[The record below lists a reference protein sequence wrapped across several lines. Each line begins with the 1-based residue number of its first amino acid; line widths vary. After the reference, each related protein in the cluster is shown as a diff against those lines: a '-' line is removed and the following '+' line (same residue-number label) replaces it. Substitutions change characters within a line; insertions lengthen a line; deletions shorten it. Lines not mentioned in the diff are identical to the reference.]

1 MPDKN
6 MELWNKVCRTDPEHT
21 KHVNQRGGFTAID
34 AMYQIQEATKVF
46 GPVGKGWGWD
56 FELSYPSNDTVVAIV
71 ELWHTDRT
79 YTVKQVG
86 QKSLNNNRG
95 SDEAAVKKAV
105 TDGLTKCLSYLGFN
119 ADVFLGMFDDN
130 KYVEESTK
138 IFMEKKKPDEL
149 KEFEEWLN
157 TTENLEDLIEG
168 YSKRRSALIKLS
180 TRFKREVQVVKG
192 KYDLK
197 LNNLKEKEDNNVI
210 AKSG

>member
-95 SDEAAVKKAV
+95 SDEDAVKKAV

>member
-95 SDEAAVKKAV
+95 SDEDAVKKAV

-168 YSKRRSALIKLS
+168 YWIWISALIKLS

>member
-95 SDEAAVKKAV
+95 SDAQ
-105 TDGLTKCLSYLGFN
+105 LL
-119 ADVFLGMFDDN
+119 
-130 KYVEESTK
+130 
-138 IFMEKKKPDEL
+138 L
-149 KEFEEWLN
+149 KSSVNIPNCTLN
-157 TTENLEDLIEG
+157 TSERSSGSIRFVFFNHNSCQSPRMIAPASDPPIYCDRSIAIECFSVFFVG
-168 YSKRRSALIKLS
+168 
-180 TRFKREVQVVKG
+180 F
-192 KYDLK
+192 
-197 LNNLKEKEDNNVI
+197 
-210 AKSG
+210 